1 MLQQSSSRN
10 SQEVP
15 RASTAG
21 GTGLIPG
28 SLIRELRPKTPACRA
43 VQPKKQKQ
51 KQTNKTQSISSDVCK
66 RLYYWAIVPSLAQ
79 IKLFSIPI
87 IDCLL
92 IISMDSFFFILS
104 SIVYFFFTHTHCIF
118 FNKFIYLFIYYYYF
132 FGCVGSLL
140 LHVGF
145 L

>member
-1 MLQQSSSRN
+1 MFSVRIRYKTVLKTMLQQSSSRN

-92 IISMDSFFFILS
+92 IISMDSFFFYPIKHCLLFFHTHTL
-104 SIVYFFFTHTHCIF
+104 YFF
-118 FNKFIYLFIYYYYF
+118 
-132 FGCVGSLL
+132 
-140 LHVGF
+140 
-145 L
+145 